1 LHCAGAGLSLLL
13 FLVSLLVAVLSF
25 LLRLM
30 RGQLKPDEGKD
41 KQMDIIRSK
50 TKQLSK
56 DKKEED
62 ESGKP
67 SQTSRPA
74 SGDEIVEDAPMSI
87 MSPPVSP
94 IMMIQTPEQVA
105 RVARDREEVAAQQD
119 AAMLAVQGKAAGKSE
134 PSPLAKLDIGLFFKR
149 IVGFLARNFFNMK
162 FAALTIAFI
171 INFLLL
177 FYKATVVENGND
189 DGAEAAEMEL
199 DVDDAVPNDED
210 ENSGDT
216 EDTEGDDEDEPPDEW
231 IHVDHQFYYIEYIII
246 VLALIHAFVSFCMVI
261 AYYNLKVPL
270 GIFKR
275 EKEVARRMEF
285 DGLYICEQPEDDDIK
300 AHWDK
305 LVISAKSFPSLY
317 WDKFIK
323 KRVRQKYSDQF
334 EFDQINMILGM
345 EKSAISPQPD
355 PDEAGGGAMQA
366 VLSLDWRYQVWKA
379 GVTVTDNAFLYQL
392 MYFIFSILGNYNY
405 FFFAA
410 HLIDVAVGV
419 PALRIILQAITHNG
433 KQLVL
438 TVMLLI
444 IIVYIYTVIAFNF
457 FRKFYVSE
465 EEEGE
470 PDAKCHDMLTC
481 FVFHLYKGVRAGGGI
496 GDEIEPPDGDEY
508 EYVRILFDIS
518 FFFFIIVI
526 LLAIIQ
532 GFIIDAFGALR
543 DQMQGVEDELENNC
557 FICGIG
563 KDYFDKV
570 PHGFDIHV
578 QKEHNLANYL
588 FFVQYLIEKDEND
601 YTGQETL
608 VWDMYQNRCWDFFPQ
623 GDCFRKQYEAE
634 LGGGGD

>member
-1 LHCAGAGLSLLL
+1 
-13 FLVSLLVAVLSF
+13 
-25 LLRLM
+25 
-30 RGQLKPDEGKD
+30 
-41 KQMDIIRSK
+41 
-50 TKQLSK
+50 
-56 DKKEED
+56 
-62 ESGKP
+62 
-67 SQTSRPA
+67 
-74 SGDEIVEDAPMSI
+74 
-87 MSPPVSP
+87 
-94 IMMIQTPEQVA
+94 
-105 RVARDREEVAAQQD
+105 
-119 AAMLAVQGKAAGKSE
+119 
-134 PSPLAKLDIGLFFKR
+134 
-149 IVGFLARNFFNMK
+149 MK
-162 FAALTIAFI
+162 FAALTMAFV

-177 FYKATVVENGND
+177 FYKATAITESEDEEQTDDLDDTSGDVGGEVVDDDDAD
-189 DGAEAAEMEL
+189 DGPEER
-199 DVDDAVPNDED
+199 
-210 ENSGDT
+210 
-216 EDTEGDDEDEPPDEW
+216 
-231 IHVDHQFYYIEYIII
+231 IHVDEQFYYIEYMITCLAIIH
-246 VLALIHAFVSFCMVI
+246 ALISFCMVI

-285 DGLYICEQPEDDDIK
+285 DGLYISEQPEDDDIK

-305 LVISAKSFPSLY
+305 LVISAKSFPCLY

-334 EFDQINMILGM
+334 EFDQINNILGM
-345 EKSAISPQPD
+345 EKSALTPLSDQ
-355 PDEAGGGAMQA
+355 EGNGGLMQTI
-366 VLSLDWRYQVWKA
+366 LGIDWRYQVWKA
-379 GVTVTDNAFLYQL
+379 GVTVTDNSFLYQL
-392 MYFIFSILGNYNY
+392 FYFIFSILGNYNY

-438 TVMLLI
+438 TVMLLT

-496 GDEIEPPDGDEY
+496 GDEIEPPDGDDY

-578 QKEHNLANYL
+578 EKEHNLANYL

-608 VWDMYQNRCWDFFPQ
+608 VWDMYQNR
-623 GDCFRKQYEAE
+623 
-634 LGGGGD
+634 

>member
-1 LHCAGAGLSLLL
+1 
-13 FLVSLLVAVLSF
+13 
-25 LLRLM
+25 
-30 RGQLKPDEGKD
+30 
-41 KQMDIIRSK
+41 
-50 TKQLSK
+50 
-56 DKKEED
+56 
-62 ESGKP
+62 
-67 SQTSRPA
+67 
-74 SGDEIVEDAPMSI
+74 
-87 MSPPVSP
+87 
-94 IMMIQTPEQVA
+94 
-105 RVARDREEVAAQQD
+105 
-119 AAMLAVQGKAAGKSE
+119 
-134 PSPLAKLDIGLFFKR
+134 
-149 IVGFLARNFFNMK
+149 MK

-177 FYKATVVENGND
+177 FYKATAIEGLEGVEDGDEETEGDSD
-189 DGAEAAEMEL
+189 DVSGDD
-199 DVDDAVPNDED
+199 DVDD
-210 ENSGDT
+210 
-216 EDTEGDDEDEPPDEW
+216 DDEDDEPEEW
-231 IHVDHQFYYIEYIII
+231 IHVDDQFYYIEYIIRAFGI
-246 VLALIHAFVSFCMVI
+246 THALLSLCMVL

-285 DGLYICEQPEDDDIK
+285 DGLYLCEQPEDDDIK

-305 LVISAKSFPSLY
+305 LVISAKSFPCLY

-323 KRVRQKYSDQF
+323 KRVRTKYADQF
-334 EFDQINMILGM
+334 EFDQISNILGM
-345 EKSAISPQPD
+345 EKSALMPQSD
-355 PDEAGGGAMQA
+355 SEQRTGLVQA
-366 VLSLDWRYQVWKA
+366 LLSIDWRYQVWKA
-379 GVTVTDNAFLYQL
+379 GVTITDNSFLYQL
-392 MYFIFSILGNYNY
+392 WYFIFSVLGNYNY

-438 TVMLLI
+438 TVMLLT

-496 GDEIEPPDGDEY
+496 GDEIEPPDGDDY
-508 EYVRILFDIS
+508 EYIRILFDIS

-557 FICGIG
+557 FICGIA

-608 VWDMYQNRCWDFFPQ
+608 VWDMYQNRSVHS
-623 GDCFRKQYEAE
+623 
-634 LGGGGD
+634 

>member
-1 LHCAGAGLSLLL
+1 M
-13 FLVSLLVAVLSF
+13 F
-25 LLRLM
+25 
-30 RGQLKPDEGKD
+30 
-41 KQMDIIRSK
+41 
-50 TKQLSK
+50 
-56 DKKEED
+56 
-62 ESGKP
+62 
-67 SQTSRPA
+67 
-74 SGDEIVEDAPMSI
+74 
-87 MSPPVSP
+87 
-94 IMMIQTPEQVA
+94 
-105 RVARDREEVAAQQD
+105 
-119 AAMLAVQGKAAGKSE
+119 
-134 PSPLAKLDIGLFFKR
+134 
-149 IVGFLARNFFNMK
+149 RNFFNMK
-162 FAALTIAFI
+162 FAALAIAFI

-177 FYKATVVENGND
+177 FYKATAIEND
-189 DGAEAAEMEL
+189 D
-199 DVDDAVPNDED
+199 DNDNDELSED
-210 ENSGDT
+210 QEADDGSGEVK
-216 EDTEGDDEDEPPDEW
+216 EDDGEDDDPEEW
-231 IHVDHQFYYIEYIII
+231 IHVDQQFYYIEYLVSTFAI
-246 VLALIHAFVSFCMVI
+246 IHAIVSFCMVI

-275 EKEVARRMEF
+275 EKEVARKMEF
-285 DGLYICEQPEDDDIK
+285 EGLYISEQPEDDDIK

-305 LVISAKSFPSLY
+305 LVISAKSFPCLY

-334 EFDQINMILGM
+334 EFDQINTILGM
-345 EKSAISPQPD
+345 EKSALCSQTETED
-355 PDEAGGGAMQA
+355 RGGIMQ
-366 VLSLDWRYQVWKA
+366 VFLGIDWRYQVWKA
-379 GVTVTDNAFLYQL
+379 GVTVTDNSFLYQL
-392 MYFIFSILGNYNY
+392 WYFIFSILGNYNY

-438 TVMLLI
+438 TVMLLT

-496 GDEIEPPDGDEY
+496 GDEIEPPDGDDY

-518 FFFFIIVI
+518 FFFFVIVI

-608 VWDMYQNRCWDFFPQ
+608 VWDMYQNR
-623 GDCFRKQYEAE
+623 
-634 LGGGGD
+634 

>member
-1 LHCAGAGLSLLL
+1 MH
-13 FLVSLLVAVLSF
+13 
-25 LLRLM
+25 
-30 RGQLKPDEGKD
+30 
-41 KQMDIIRSK
+41 
-50 TKQLSK
+50 
-56 DKKEED
+56 
-62 ESGKP
+62 
-67 SQTSRPA
+67 
-74 SGDEIVEDAPMSI
+74 
-87 MSPPVSP
+87 
-94 IMMIQTPEQVA
+94 
-105 RVARDREEVAAQQD
+105 
-119 AAMLAVQGKAAGKSE
+119 
-134 PSPLAKLDIGLFFKR
+134 FFKIR
-149 IVGFLARNFFNMK
+149 IINTYLRNFFNMK

-177 FYKATVVENGND
+177 FYKATSTGEGLAEDEDGDGDD
-189 DGAEAAEMEL
+189 DGSGDDNDGSGDAEDE
-199 DVDDAVPNDED
+199 DDAD
-210 ENSGDT
+210 
-216 EDTEGDDEDEPPDEW
+216 PDEW
-231 IHVDHQFYYIEYIII
+231 IHVDEQFYYIEYIVAGFAVVHAII
-246 VLALIHAFVSFCMVI
+246 SFFMVI

-285 DGLYICEQPEDDDIK
+285 DGLYICEQPDDDDIK

-305 LVISAKSFPSLY
+305 LVISAKSFPCLY

-323 KRVRQKYSDQF
+323 KRVRTKYSDQF
-334 EFDQINMILGM
+334 EFDQLNNILGM
-345 EKSAISPQPD
+345 EKSALAQP
-355 PDEAGGGAMQA
+355 AGEGETGGFMQTI
-366 VLSLDWRYQVWKA
+366 VGIDWRYQVWKA
-379 GVTVTDNAFLYQL
+379 GVTVTDNSFLYQL
-392 MYFIFSILGNYNY
+392 FYFIFSILGNYNY

-438 TVMLLI
+438 TVMLLT

-496 GDEIEPPDGDEY
+496 GDEIEPPDGDDY

-608 VWDMYQNRCWDFFPQ
+608 VWDMYQNR
-623 GDCFRKQYEAE
+623 
-634 LGGGGD
+634 